1 MTLVRVTQQMLSR
14 QSYSGMQTA
23 MGRVAKAQE
32 QLTTS
37 RLINRPSDE
46 TTGATTAMRIR
57 FSLAAQEQFVRNAD
71 DAVGWLDQTDGTL
84 SSMGAQL
91 VRARDLALQGAST
104 GALGQQGRDALA
116 TEVDQIRAGLIDS
129 ANTQYLDRP
138 IFGGI
143 TAGTKAYDTATGALA
158 DPPAIGVGTGVVR
171 TIADGTRVRVDVEG
185 PDVFGASPNSV
196 FDRLAALST
205 ALKANNSAGISAA
218 IDGLKGDADRIAN
231 VQSDIGARTV
241 RVENARSV
249 ATSATLTL
257 KNALSEVENVDLAK
271 ATVELGLQEVSYQAA
286 LGATAK
292 VLQPSLL
299 DFLR

>member
-1 MTLVRVTQQMLSR
+1 MTLVRITQQMLSH
-14 QSYSGMQTA
+14 QSYNGMQTA
-23 MGRVAKAQE
+23 MDRVAKAQE
-32 QLTTS
+32 QLTTG
-37 RLINRPSDE
+37 RLINRPSDDP
-46 TTGATTAMRIR
+46 TGATTAMRVR
-57 FSLAAQEQFVRNAD
+57 AALADQQQFVRNAD
-71 DAVGWLDQTDGTL
+71 DAVGWLDQTDSTL
-84 SSMGAQL
+84 SSMSDQITH
-91 VRARDLALQGAST
+91 ARDLALQGANT
-104 GALGQQGRDALA
+104 GALGQQAREALA
-116 TEVDQIRAGLIDS
+116 TEVDQIRAGLISS

-143 TAGTKAYDTATGALA
+143 TAGTKAYDANGVLA
-158 DPPAIGVGTGVVR
+158 DPTAIGVGTGVVR
-171 TIADGTRVRVDVEG
+171 TIAAGARVRIDVEG

-205 ALKANNSAGISAA
+205 ALKTNDSAGISAA
-218 IDGLKGDADRIAN
+218 IDGLKGDADRIVN

-249 ATSATLTL
+249 ATGATLTL

-271 ATVELGLQEVSYQAA
+271 ATVELGLQQVSYQAA